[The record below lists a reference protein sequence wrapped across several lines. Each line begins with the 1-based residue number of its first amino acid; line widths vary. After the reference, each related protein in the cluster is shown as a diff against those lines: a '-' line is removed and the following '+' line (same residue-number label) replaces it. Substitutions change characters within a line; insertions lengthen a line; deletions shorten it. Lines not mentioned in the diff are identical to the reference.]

1 MHSSCRDVGWRRH
14 LRTGGG
20 FDTAFVRYEAA
31 YPHGDGGVEGK
42 AGEEA
47 EEDGGDEHLEKGAE
61 DLVRCQGQWS
71 GLGLRPGPGGRGQ
84 G

>member
-1 MHSSCRDVGWRRH
+1 MLALNSSGRDVGWRRH

-20 FDTAFVRYEAA
+20 FDTAFVRYKVA

-61 DLVRCQGQWS
+61 
-71 GLGLRPGPGGRGQ
+71 
-84 G
+84 

>member
-1 MHSSCRDVGWRRH
+1 MRIPWRRR
-14 LRTGGG
+14 LRASGGL
-20 FDTAFVRYEAA
+20 DAALVRYEAA
-31 YPHGDGGVEGK
+31 YPHGDGRVEGE

-47 EEDGGDEHLEKGAE
+47 QEDCGDEHLEKGAE